1 MNKKNDSY
9 NYQFQV
15 EAFDELTNCYKREAL
30 YEKIKEAVD
39 ENKDFILLKIDIDDF
54 ADFNNRFGH
63 ITKHMAKSIIKI
75 SEIINIYF

>member
-15 EAFDELTNCYKREAL
+15 EAFDELTKCYKKEAL

-39 ENKDFILLKIDIDDF
+39 ENKEFIL
-54 ADFNNRFGH
+54 
-63 ITKHMAKSIIKI
+63 
-75 SEIINIYF
+75 